1 MIDVDVSKYTEI
13 LPTTAAD
20 EIAKMIAKP
29 PTGKARTILQTAALA
44 HAYASMRRRGA
55 RAGVSEKQLA
65 IISYL
70 TRNPS
75 AYIFPE
81 PTVMDAL
88 DKAHYCLQSDVEAA
102 HVTLTEF
109 ARRY

>member
-1 MIDVDVSKYTEI
+1 MIDIDVSKYTEM
-13 LPTTAAD
+13 LPVAAA
-20 EIAKMIAKP
+20 EQIAKMIAKP
-29 PTGKARTILQTAALA
+29 PTGKARTALQTAALA
-44 HAYASMRRRGA
+44 HAYASMRRRGG
-55 RAGVSEKQLA
+55 RSGVSAKQLA

-70 TRNPS
+70 VRNPS

-81 PTVMDAL
+81 PTVMGAL
-88 DKAHYCLQSDVEAA
+88 DKAHYCLQSDVDAA